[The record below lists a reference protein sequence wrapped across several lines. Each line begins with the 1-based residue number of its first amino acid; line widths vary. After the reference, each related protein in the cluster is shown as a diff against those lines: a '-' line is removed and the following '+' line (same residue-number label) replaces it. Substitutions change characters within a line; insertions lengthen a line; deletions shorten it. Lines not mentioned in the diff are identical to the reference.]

1 MLRNSF
7 KYFLYLVVLVGF
19 SLARAGS
26 YEDFFSAI
34 KRDHPGP
41 LRSLIERGFDPN
53 TMSPQGQHGLYL
65 AVQDQSL
72 KAAEV
77 LLEAPTLKPDVRN
90 LDGETPLMMA
100 ALKGN
105 LDIVRALIARGADVN
120 MPGWTPLHYAA
131 TGGQPAI
138 ISVLL
143 EAHAYIDAESPNKS
157 TPLMLAA
164 QYGTEESVKLL
175 LEAGAD
181 PLLRNQLGLTAVD
194 FARRSG
200 REHIVAIMS
209 EAHRR
214 RRPPGKW

>member
-7 KYFLYLVVLVGF
+7 KYFLYLVVLIGF
-19 SLARAGS
+19 SISMAGS
-26 YEDFFSAI
+26 YEDFFAAI
-34 KRDHPGP
+34 KRDNPGSV
-41 LRSLIERGFDPN
+41 RSLLERGFDPN

-65 AVQDQSL
+65 ALQDQSL
-72 KAAEV
+72 RVAQV
-77 LLEAPTLKPDVRN
+77 LMEAPALKPDLRN
-90 LDGETPLMMA
+90 LEGETPLMMA

-105 LDIVRALIARGADVN
+105 VDIVRELIARGADVN

-131 TGGQPAI
+131 TGGQPEI
-138 ISVLL
+138 IRILL

-164 QYGTEESVKLL
+164 QYGTEDSVRLL

-200 REHIVAIMS
+200 REHIVKILS
-209 EAHRR
+209 EAYRKK
-214 RRPPGKW
+214 RPPGKW